1 MYQNSVL
8 TLDRKDVVENTAT
21 IVASYVAQHQVAA
34 WMLPTVIRD
43 VYETLSMLEQDSAAK
58 VAW

>member
-1 MYQNSVL
+1 MYNNSLL

-21 IVASYVAQHQVAA
+21 IVASYVAQHQVET

-43 VYETLSMLEQDSAAK
+43 VFETLSALEQDAAAEA
-58 VAW
+58 AW